1 MSSARQKQIIASNL
15 PEGALSLS
23 DMRLVEADIPVP
35 AEGELLVKLRI
46 LSIDP
51 SNRVYMKQPTYR
63 AQVGLN
69 DVMGGFAIAEV
80 IEARAPGFAPGD
92 LVFADTGWTQY
103 AAVPASEAVLL
114 PRIEPISHLVSLC
127 GITAGFTA
135 YIGMLRF
142 GRPMAGET
150 VVVSG
155 AAGAVGSFAG
165 QLAKIAGARVVGVAG
180 GAEKCWL
187 LKEELG
193 FDAAVDYKAGD
204 LASAL
209 KKAAPDGIDV
219 YFDNV
224 AGEVLDVARSM
235 MNRLGRIIFCGSIST
250 YDSSAPSRRN
260 MNVSQSSNVYLA
272 HFLVLNFFDEYPA
285 AIEQLSRWYEEGRI
299 VVREDISQGIEEAPA
314 ALLKVLAGEN
324 RGKMMV
330 NIS

>member
-1 MSSARQKQIIASNL
+1 MSSAKQKQIIAANL

-51 SNRVYMKQPTYR
+51 SNRVYMKQQTYR
-63 AQVGLN
+63 PQVGLN

-103 AAVPASEAVLL
+103 AAVPASGAVLL
-114 PRIEPISHLVSLC
+114 PRIEPLSHLVSLC

-135 YIGMLRF
+135 YIGMVRI

-155 AAGAVGSFAG
+155 AGGAVGSFAG

-180 GAEKCWL
+180 GAEKCRL
-187 LKEELG
+187 LKEQLG
-193 FDAAVDYKAGD
+193 FDAVVDYKAGD
-204 LASAL
+204 LVSAM

-235 MNRLGRIIFCGSIST
+235 MNRLGRIVFCGSIST
-250 YDSSAPSRRN
+250 YDSNAPSRRN
-260 MNVSQSSNVYLA
+260 MNVSQCSNVYLA
-272 HFLVLNFFDEYPA
+272 HFLVLNFLDEYPA
-285 AIEQLSRWYEEGRI
+285 GIEQLSRWYKEGKI